1 MDTSVLN
8 SYKDSQVVR
17 HFVKKDN
24 LPILE
29 SIIFREA
36 IELLVPISLS
46 KPEKA
51 LTKGEFKEIQPRVV
65 KDVNEFLRIGGKE
78 RIPSIF
84 YSGINPENLIVLPT
98 LIFSSETIL
107 RGINQFL
114 ENPAAGLFSLGTG
127 SLLLF
132 TSKMA
137 YDLINSTHYN
147 GLMDLVFINSG
158 KKADV
163 SVKFAHEY
171 AHHLQYESSFP
182 NVRSLK
188 EGHARGIEKEISTS
202 SSTEHTDASRFFHR
216 YPRYLSE
223 LKSGYLFASKSAS
236 SLPCPEILALP
247 FCVRR
252 KEIYAL
258 GVTAFAVAQER
269 HGVEIYRKAL
279 KGDFSFLGIESVT
292 A

>member
-1 MDTSVLN
+1 MYPFPEVARAFLIGGRKGAICGFIVGAIGQLQIYASNPEQYSIQDLHFLGESVLSAAIGIGAVV
-8 SYKDSQVVR
+8 SYKLFL
-17 HFVKKDN
+17 H
-24 LPILE
+24 
-29 SIIFREA
+29 
-36 IELLVPISLS
+36 
-46 KPEKA
+46 
-51 LTKGEFKEIQPRVV
+51 
-65 KDVNEFLRIGGKE
+65 FLRTPCFVSDRRLGG
-78 RIPSIF
+78 PT
-84 YSGINPENLIVLPT
+84 IVVHP
-98 LIFSSETIL
+98 
-107 RGINQFL
+107 
-114 ENPAAGLFSLGTG
+114 
-127 SLLLF
+127 F
-132 TSKMA
+132 TSQKQ
-137 YDLINSTHYN
+137 LIP
-147 GLMDLVFINSG
+147 MI
-158 KKADV
+158 
-163 SVKFAHEY
+163 AHEY